1 MKTEGS
7 FFGYAWRGWID
18 RVLWKG
24 LLAKAVPFTLRCRLQ
39 YNIRKSNGVHD
50 CKHLGV
56 MWWCLGG

>member
-24 LLAKAVPFTLRCRLQ
+24 LLAKAVPFTLRCVCR
-39 YNIRKSNGVHD
+39 IT
-50 CKHLGV
+50 
-56 MWWCLGG
+56 